1 VNVVVGDPS
10 DSLTVIDML
19 ARRIEICQYVVVDT
33 LDVTNEPELCCAPL
47 LRSTLDEEQAS
58 ELAEVLK
65 ALADPV
71 RLRLVSIIGTAE
83 AGEVCACDLPALVE
97 RSQPTVSHH
106 LSMLVKAG
114 VLEREQRGKWA
125 WFRVRPERLA
135 ELGDALVSTR

>member
-1 VNVVVGDPS
+1 MYIVNP
-10 DSLTVIDML
+10 
-19 ARRIEICQYVVVDT
+19 
-33 LDVTNEPELCCAPL
+33 LDVAPEPELCCAPL
-47 LRSTLDEEQAS
+47 LQFALDEEQAT

-83 AGEVCACDLPALVE
+83 SGEVCACDLPALVE

-106 LSMLVKAG
+106 LSLLVKAG

-125 WFRVRPERLA
+125 WFRLRPERLA
-135 ELGDALVSTR
+135 ELGDALVNTR

>member
-1 VNVVVGDPS
+1 V
-10 DSLTVIDML
+10 DSLD
-19 ARRIEICQYVVVDT
+19 DT
-33 LDVTNEPELCCAPL
+33 SGPELCCAPL
-47 LRSTLDEEQAS
+47 LQFALDEDQAT

-83 AGEVCACDLPALVE
+83 SGEVCACDLPALVE

-106 LSMLVKAG
+106 LSLLVKAG

-125 WFRVRPERLA
+125 WFRVRSERLA
-135 ELGDALVSTR
+135 ELGDALVNTR

>member
-1 VNVVVGDPS
+1 VVVGDPN

-19 ARRIEICQYVVVDT
+19 AQRIEICQYVFVDAP
-33 LDVTNEPELCCAPL
+33 DVTTEPELCCAPL
-47 LRSTLDEEQAS
+47 LQFALDEEQAS

-83 AGEVCACDLPALVE
+83 AGEVCACDLPTLVE

-135 ELGDALVSTR
+135 ELGDALVNTR